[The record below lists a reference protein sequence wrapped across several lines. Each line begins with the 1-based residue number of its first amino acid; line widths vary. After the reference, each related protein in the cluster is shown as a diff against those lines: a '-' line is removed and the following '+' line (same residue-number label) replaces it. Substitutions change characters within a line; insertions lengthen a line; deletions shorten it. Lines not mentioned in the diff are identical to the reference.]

1 MDNIFLK
8 IASKELPSY
17 SIYEN
22 DLVYAFLDIEPYS
35 KGHTLVVPKKYCPD
49 IESMDAET
57 AVAVLMTAKK
67 ITIALRNLYG
77 YEGIVLHQVNGE
89 YAQDVRHFH
98 MHVYGTLPERTEHF
112 YKILPSNPLQREKS
126 FRDISVEISEYIAS
140 REDVM

>member
-17 SIYEN
+17 PVYE
-22 DLVYAFLDIEPYS
+22 DDFVYAFLDIEPYS

-49 IESMDAET
+49 IESIDAET

-77 YEGIVLHQVNGE
+77 YEGTVLHQVNGE
-89 YAQDVRHFH
+89 HAQDVRHFH
-98 MHVYGTLPERTEHF
+98 MHVYGTLPEPVEHF
-112 YKILPSNPLQREKS
+112 YKTLPSDPLQREKS